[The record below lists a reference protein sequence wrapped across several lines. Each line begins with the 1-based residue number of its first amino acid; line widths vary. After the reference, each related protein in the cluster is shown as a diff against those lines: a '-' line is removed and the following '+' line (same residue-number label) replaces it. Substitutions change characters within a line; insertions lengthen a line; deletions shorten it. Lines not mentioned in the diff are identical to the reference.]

1 WLIDSFGFMQM
12 KRHCM
17 QKWILPLLVALMTL
31 PILSACGKK
40 SELDKPPGKEPE
52 YPRKYPGY

>member
-1 WLIDSFGFMQM
+1 MN
-12 KRHCM
+12 RHRM

-40 SELDKPPGKEPE
+40 SELDRPPGKETE